1 MLTLEW
7 EKKMRTR
14 GAKTY
19 VEVAI
24 DEDVFILD
32 ITVRD
37 ALTVKVVDGFDDLSE
52 YETSLALREA
62 FVL

>member
-1 MLTLEW
+1 
-7 EKKMRTR
+7 MRTR